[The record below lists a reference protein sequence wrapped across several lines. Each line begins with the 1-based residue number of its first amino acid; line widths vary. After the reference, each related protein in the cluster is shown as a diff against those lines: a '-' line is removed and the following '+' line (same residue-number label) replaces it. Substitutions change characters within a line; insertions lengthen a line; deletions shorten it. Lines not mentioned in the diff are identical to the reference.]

1 MMNMSKEDLI
11 LQRLEEI
18 EAKVSLVHER
28 AVAAQNFRREIQ
40 PVMNDAVKVM
50 LHELGDIETG
60 FQLEDLFEL
69 LKTSLRNV
77 KNLTYTLKQ
86 LENIIDLWNTMEPL
100 MKGTV
105 PKAIAYLD
113 DLEQKG
119 VFRTYQAMLTL
130 RGKVAQEYGPEQIE
144 EMGDAFV
151 FLIGMLSKLS
161 DPKVRMMIE
170 KASDAFTTMDLENVK
185 ECGPIGLI
193 RAMGSPEARQG
204 LGVMVEMTKTL
215 GKLK

>member
-18 EAKVSLVHER
+18 EAKVALVHER
-28 AVAAQNFRREIQ
+28 AVVSQNFWHDMQ
-40 PVMNDAVKVM
+40 PVMNNAFKVM

-69 LKTSLRNV
+69 LKTSLRNT

-113 DLEQKG
+113 DLEQKD

-130 RGKVAQEYGPEQIE
+130 RGKVAQECGPEQIE

-161 DPKVRMMIE
+161 DPKVRLMIE
-170 KASDAFTTMDLENVK
+170 KAFDAFTTMDMEK
-185 ECGPIGLI
+185 AKPCGPIGLM
-193 RAMGSPEARQG
+193 RVMSCPEARQG
-204 LGVMVEMTKTL
+204 LGVMVEMTRTL